1 MKAIVTGGAGF
12 IGCSLVKKL
21 INEFNYEVLVV
32 DSLTYASQKDS
43 LSDVWSNDLFSFEK
57 ADISDQRC
65 IKNIF
70 CDFKPNYVF
79 NLAAETHVDKS
90 IDSPELFIKTNIYG
104 TYSLL
109 EVSLDYWTNL
119 NIKEKKA
126 FRFLQVSTDEVFG
139 DLAEDEDPF
148 DESNNYNPS
157 SPYSASKASADHLV
171 RSWFRT
177 YKLPVLLSNCSNNY
191 GPFQFHEKLIPLMII
206 KALRG
211 ERLPLYGSGL
221 QIRDWLFV
229 DDHVAALIDIIA
241 YGEIGQSYNIGSCC
255 EKTNLELVEAICNI
269 LDEIQDI
276 KPGDFKSFKDLISFV
291 DDRPGHDLR
300 YAINPSKLMNEL
312 GWYPKEN
319 FDSGLRKT
327 IEWYLERS
335 DSVAYNIERIGKGR

>member
-1 MKAIVTGGAGF
+1 MKVIVTGGAGF
-12 IGCSLVKKL
+12 IGSALVRKL
-21 INEFNYEVLVV
+21 IKVGYEVLVV
-32 DSLTYASQKDS
+32 DSLTYASQLNSLNEVADNNLFSLIQSDISDKDS
-43 LSDVWSNDLFSFEK
+43 LK
-57 ADISDQRC
+57 
-65 IKNIF
+65 KIF
-70 CDFKPNYVF
+70 RDFCPLHVF

-171 RSWFRT
+171 RSWYRT

-229 DDHVAALIDIIA
+229 DDHVEALVDIIA
-241 YGEIGQSYNIGSCC
+241 HGQIGQSYNIGSCC

-312 GWYPKEN
+312 GWHPKEN
-319 FDSGLRKT
+319 FESGLRKT

-335 DSVAYNIERIGKGR
+335 DSVAHNIERIGKGR